1 MIASSG
7 HTQFN
12 WQADQAEYTAALD
25 KAHVRACHS
34 YFTQYVLIDTAGHY
48 IAVDEGDYGA
58 LPGTL
63 ADRVIDAVP
72 GQLSDEI

>member
-12 WQADQAEYTAALD
+12 WQADQTAYTAALD

-34 YFTQYVLIDTAGHY
+34 YFTQYVLIDTAGHN
-48 IAVDEGDYGA
+48 IAVDEGDYSA

-63 ADRVIDAVP
+63 ADRVIDAVS